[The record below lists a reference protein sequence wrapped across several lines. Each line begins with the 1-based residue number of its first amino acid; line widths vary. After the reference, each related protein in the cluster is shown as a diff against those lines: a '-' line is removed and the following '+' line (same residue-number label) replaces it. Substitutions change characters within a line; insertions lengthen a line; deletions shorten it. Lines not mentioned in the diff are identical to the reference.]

1 MQSPPR
7 NAIKIILLAWLLP
20 LAYSHILSY
29 RDGKPI
35 SGLDFYTWNE
45 LWSNQGVSLKDKIR
59 TDSIIQSYAASQ
71 YSKPDSSST
80 DTLLPIPELD
90 MERKGF
96 LSNEDALSI
105 FFTALEGIADSG
117 KMRILHFGDSQ
128 IEGDRITSHIRRLFQ
143 SHFGGKALGYIPME
157 DPASAYAYQRKNSQN
172 WKRHSVF
179 QNKDRSG
186 EYGVSGVVYRY
197 VQTTLRD
204 SVHPDTIRETILQG
218 NHAYTEFQFR
228 SPVNYDHAVL
238 TYGKTDANCKVNVY
252 VRDSLI
258 GKTVLKGQGNWNSWK
273 LPVAKSEEQFKLE
286 FQGEPSPAFYGIYL
300 ESEKG
305 IMVDN
310 YAIRGHSG
318 DGLLR
323 IPDSILENQCKK
335 QNVKLFILQYGNNV
349 IPYLD
354 SIAECEYFERHYYLI
369 FSKIKRLVPGASVL
383 VIGAGDMLTQYHGND
398 ITYPLLPAF
407 RDAQKRAAERAGCAF
422 WDLYEAMGGERSL
435 LAWTE
440 NKLASKDGHFAPEG
454 QRLIA
459 ARLFED
465 LITAYKKQQPHP

>member
-1 MQSPPR
+1 M
-7 NAIKIILLAWLLP
+7 
-20 LAYSHILSY
+20 
-29 RDGKPI
+29 
-35 SGLDFYTWNE
+35 
-45 LWSNQGVSLKDKIR
+45 
-59 TDSIIQSYAASQ
+59 
-71 YSKPDSSST
+71 
-80 DTLLPIPELD
+80 
-90 MERKGF
+90 
-96 LSNEDALSI
+96 
-105 FFTALEGIADSG
+105 
-117 KMRILHFGDSQ
+117 
-128 IEGDRITSHIRRLFQ
+128 
-143 SHFGGKALGYIPME
+143 
-157 DPASAYAYQRKNSQN
+157 
-172 WKRHSVF
+172 
-179 QNKDRSG
+179 
-186 EYGVSGVVYRY
+186 
-197 VQTTLRD
+197 
-204 SVHPDTIRETILQG
+204 
-218 NHAYTEFQFR
+218 
-228 SPVNYDHAVL
+228 
-238 TYGKTDANCKVNVY
+238 
-252 VRDSLI
+252 
-258 GKTVLKGQGNWNSWK
+258 
-273 LPVAKSEEQFKLE
+273 PVAKSEEQFKLE

-354 SIAECEYFERHYYLI
+354 SIAECEYFERQYFLI

-465 LITAYKKQQPHP
+465 LITAYKKQQPHRPIEFLTFFAALCWNLAYFPSLKLFVSVIIDDAVPVGADSHRTNVGVMEKSTTTSIQ